1 MAWVSWNILGPNAM
15 LNVKKAL
22 RTRQEG
28 QVLVLGT
35 QGAMEMR
42 PGWSPIQAAVSSSPM
57 QPAISLGDAASALRG
72 RDTCSSSSLGGAL
85 DHRAPGPGLLTSWH
99 QDLLNISGWKVPSLL
114 SPPSITGTC
123 GQDPVT
129 GEMGSQD
136 LVDEK
141 SLGQP
146 YRWHLEIQNS
156 HRGYETD

>member
-1 MAWVSWNILGPNAM
+1 MECSGSKC
-15 LNVKKAL
+15 NVECKKAL

-42 PGWSPIQAAVSSSPM
+42 PGSSPSQAAVSSSPV
-57 QPAISLGDAASALRG
+57 QPAISLGDAVSALRG
-72 RDTCSSSSLGGAL
+72 PDTCSSSSLGGAS

-114 SPPSITGTC
+114 SPPSIMGTC

-129 GEMGSQD
+129 GATGSQHQ
-136 LVDEK
+136 VDEK
-141 SLGQP
+141 RLGQP

-156 HRGYETD
+156 HRGCEMD